1 MCTKMAPRSS
11 PRFLQGDGGGEVQTL
26 QRGISIPVRQVSG
39 KLRMIILITPI
50 CIQHANLLQFIGCC
64 HTSRTFFFIYDMRIF
79 MPVVLVISLYYCWG
93 HRVPTVLNDNNTIV
107 SSFLFKSI
115 YNYSSKK

>member
-1 MCTKMAPRSS
+1 MY
-11 PRFLQGDGGGEVQTL
+11 LNLGDGGGEVQTL

-50 CIQHANLLQFIGCC
+50 CIQHANILQFIGCC
-64 HTSRTFFFIYDMRIF
+64 HTIRPFFFIYDMRIF
-79 MPVVLVISLYYCWG
+79 MSVVLVISLYYCWG
-93 HRVPTVLNDNNTIV
+93 HQSADCFERQQYHCIK
-107 SSFLFKSI
+107 FLFKST